1 MNPAMI
7 NTNLTEFFS
16 HMNDVYVIH
25 KGTTFKFINA
35 PLTAIDILAEALE
48 NDQLAQDGLTLMGI
62 TKPIDRLKTY
72 AQCRFGALDEFADFG
87 SQKSSSDELINC
99 EKKRACKGCGLVCKK
114 KFSVAGETLSSREI
128 QIAYLLAEG
137 NDTEKIARLL
147 YIEPIT
153 VRSTLLNIKA
163 KLGILNNYSLVS
175 YFIKTNIA

>member
-7 NTNLTEFFS
+7 NTKLTEFFS

-25 KGTTFKFINA
+25 EGTTFKFINA
-35 PLTAIDILAEALE
+35 PLAAIEILAEALE
-48 NDQLAQDGLTLMGI
+48 NDQLAKDGLTLMGI
-62 TKPIDRLKTY
+62 TKSIDRLKAY

-87 SQKSSSDELINC
+87 QKGSSDELINC
-99 EKKRACKGCGLVCKK
+99 DKKRTCKGCGLVCKK

-147 YIEPIT
+147 FIEPIT

-175 YFIKTNIA
+175 YFIKNNIA